1 MMEENEGKKK
11 TPKYRFTTKTFLYLG
26 GLGGLL
32 GFIVLSAVWDL
43 TFGQFDVVN
52 FVADTLI
59 LTAICI
65 FTLVLMELFSEESNK
80 NKTLGVYNL
89 ACNEYIKAMASIEG
103 IRIYFSQW
111 YYWFM
116 ERETKKKRET
126 YLSLCGIKGTDAKK
140 IVKYATLD
148 DIPRMEE
155 CRKCFVKELDDGK
168 KVVLPKL
175 ETKEQ
180 SKMVEEVLTGKHDI
194 VDGGYAEY
202 LFLDDIGE
210 ATMSIIERK
219 DYLKKRREQSKKR
232 ANILAVIRLVATSLL
247 LAVLVPANPE
257 ESTANKWWIFAKRIG
272 VFGTS
277 LITGW
282 FAGSNDVVASAAL
295 VTDKTNMIN
304 EFKKY
309 SDSGEWKPKTEEELD
324 AEIIAEYEKEQEEAR
339 ASVIDP
345 VVEVSPTTALV
356 LKGGD

>member
-1 MMEENEGKKK
+1 MDEKK
-11 TPKYRFTTKTFLYLG
+11 TPKYRFTTKTLLYLG

-59 LTAICI
+59 LTAICV

-80 NKTLGVYNL
+80 NKTYGVYNL
-89 ACNEYIKAMASIEG
+89 ACNDYIKAMASIEG

-116 ERETKKKRET
+116 EQETKKKRET
-126 YLSLCGIKGTDAKK
+126 YLSLCGIKGTDARK
-140 IVKYATLD
+140 IVKYATLE

-155 CRKCFVKELDDGK
+155 CRKAYVKELDDGK

-175 ETKEQ
+175 ETEEQ
-180 SKMVEEVLTGKHDI
+180 SRMVKEVLTGKHDI
-194 VDGGYAEY
+194 IDGGYAEY
-202 LFLDDIGE
+202 LFLDDVGE
-210 ATMSIIERK
+210 ATMSIIERRE
-219 DYLKKRREQSKKR
+219 YLKDRRAQSKKR
-232 ANILAVIRLVATSLL
+232 ANILAVIRLIATSLL
-247 LAVLVPANPE
+247 FAALVPADPE
-257 ESTANKWWIFAKRIG
+257 EATANKWWVFAKRIG
-272 VFGTS
+272 VFFTS

-295 VTDKTNMIN
+295 VRDKTNMLN

-324 AEIIAEYEKEQEEAR
+324 AEIIAQYEKEQEEAR
-339 ASVIDP
+339 ASVVDP
-345 VVEVSPTTALV
+345 VVEVPSNMPIMI
-356 LKGGD
+356 GGDSNG